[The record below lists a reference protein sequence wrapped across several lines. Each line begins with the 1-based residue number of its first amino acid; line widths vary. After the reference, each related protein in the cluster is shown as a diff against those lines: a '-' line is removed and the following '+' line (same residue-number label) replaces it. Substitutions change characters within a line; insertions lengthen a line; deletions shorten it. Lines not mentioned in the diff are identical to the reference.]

1 MTRMLSAWVAVV
13 VMWLAVTSAM
23 GSTLI
28 QPKGDNPEAGYPFAM
43 LIPCPGSPSKISQI
57 AIDTREEAAAVSA
70 YVEGRL
76 PSQLF
81 IQAMVAA
88 DPFWRARLD
97 ALVKFSKTC
106 EPQPSI

>member
-1 MTRMLSAWVAVV
+1 MTRILSATLAAVA
-13 VMWLAVTSAM
+13 LLFAVSSVA
-23 GSTLI
+23 GKTLI

>member
-1 MTRMLSAWVAVV
+1 MTRILSATLAAVALLV
-13 VMWLAVTSAM
+13 AVTSAM

-28 QPKGDNPEAGYPFAM
+28 QPKGDNSGAGDPLAR
-43 LIPCPGSPSKISQI
+43 LIPCPGPPSQVSQI
-57 AIDTREEAAAVSA
+57 AIDTREEAAAVAA

-81 IQAMVAA
+81 IQAMVGA
-88 DPFWRARLD
+88 DPFWRTRLD
-97 ALVKFSKTC
+97 ALAQFSKTC